1 MRVFTVVGSSSV
13 FHNCSTET
21 ENARIK
27 ALYSVGVI
35 CVFGVSPGLSF
46 GIDRAKWNIGLLST
60 SVMVSER
67 NTLKGLLCRLFLA
80 LLFSGVKVFSTSI
93 YRSSPNTV
101 VLMPKV
107 TQVSLKKLQVQM
119 YLN

>member
-1 MRVFTVVGSSSV
+1 M
-13 FHNCSTET
+13 
-21 ENARIK
+21 
-27 ALYSVGVI
+27 
-35 CVFGVSPGLSF
+35 SF
-46 GIDRAKWNIGLLST
+46 GIDRAKWSIGFLST

-67 NTLKGLLCRLFLA
+67 NTLKGLFCWLFLA
-80 LLFSGVKVFSTSI
+80 LLLSGVKVFSTSI

-101 VLMPKV
+101 ILMPKV